1 MPSKS
6 PAQHRLM
13 EAAAHTKG
21 GFGGVPQKV
30 GKDFAAAD
38 DKSPRNPTI
47 VSGAPQTAAAD
58 RPKVVH
64 AEGNAYPASL
74 GQVHSLGKLHGM
86 PSLWRG

>member
-38 DKSPRNPTI
+38 DKSPRNPMI

-64 AEGNAYPASL
+64 AEGNATQHAR
-74 GQVHSLGKLHGM
+74 QVHSQGKAHGAKH
-86 PSLWRG
+86 GG